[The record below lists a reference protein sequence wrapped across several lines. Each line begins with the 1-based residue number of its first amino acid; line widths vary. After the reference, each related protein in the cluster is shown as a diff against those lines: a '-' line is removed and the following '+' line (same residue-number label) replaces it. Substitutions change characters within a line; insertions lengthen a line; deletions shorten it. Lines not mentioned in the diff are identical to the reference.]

1 MKIKVKNRARAFVSI
16 IVVCLLIFSV
26 VALVIWKGTDKDKLN
41 TAPDNSSSEEK
52 LNPESGEDTKDNSNP
67 SNDTGS
73 GDSSENKADDLSN
86 DSNDQE
92 KDNDNGSMNPNVRLT
107 EEELAKYKP
116 NEAGKVMVVMF
127 HNFIETYKS
136 GDKEYTTT
144 FNEFRNLL
152 QELYDRGYR
161 LISLSDY
168 INNNISVEPGCVPMV
183 FTFDD
188 GTSGQFNL
196 VEENGKLVAN
206 KQSAVGIMEE
216 FNKTHPDFGLKGTFF
231 VNLGLKTFDGEGTL
245 DERLKY
251 LIDKGFEIGNHTLEH
266 VKLSEITSAEKIQQQ
281 IGGNQKKMSELVPGY
296 IMDTFSLPYGLPS
309 ENLVGYVIEGE
320 FEGIKYKN
328 RAIMEVGWDPNPSP
342 VSKKF
347 NPLSIHRVRAS
358 GIVPVQA
365 DLAWWLSSLKREN
378 EYVSDGNPNTV
389 TVPKEKEEEI
399 DHDKLGG
406 KELIVY

>member
-1 MKIKVKNRARAFVSI
+1 MKIKVKNKTRAIVSI
-16 IVVCLLIFSV
+16 VVVCLLIFSV
-26 VALVIWKGTDKDKLN
+26 YALATRKGTDKDKQN
-41 TAPDNSSSEEK
+41 TVPDNSSAGEQ
-52 LNPESGEDTKDNSNP
+52 LNPESGKESKDDTNS
-67 SNDTGS
+67 SNETGS
-73 GDSSENKADDLSN
+73 GDSSENKTDDSTG
-86 DSNDQE
+86 QE
-92 KDNDNGSMNPNVRLT
+92 EGNNGNVKSYAKLN

-127 HNFIETYKS
+127 HNFIESYKS

-144 FNEFRNLL
+144 FNDFRNLL

-168 INNNISVEPGCVPMV
+168 INNNIDVEAGCVPMV

-216 FNKTHPDFGLKGTFF
+216 FNKTHPDFGLKGTFY
-231 VNLGLKTFDGEGTL
+231 VNLGLKTFEGEGTL
-245 DERLKY
+245 EERLKY

-266 VKLSEITSAEKIQQQ
+266 VKLKEITSAEKIQQQ
-281 IGGNQKKMSELVPGY
+281 IGGNQKKMLELVPGY
-296 IMDTFSLPYGLPS
+296 MMETFSLPYGLPS
-309 ENLVGYVIEGE
+309 ENLVNYVIEGE
-320 FEGIKYKN
+320 YEGIKYKN
-328 RAIMEVGWDPNPSP
+328 KAIMEVGWDPNPSP
-342 VSKKF
+342 VSKNF
-347 NPLSIHRVRAS
+347 NPLSVHRVRAS
-358 GIVPVQA
+358 GIEPVQA
-365 DLAWWLSSLKREN
+365 DLAWWLSNLKREN

-389 TVPKEKEEEI
+389 TVPKEKEGEI
-399 DHDKLGG
+399 DPDKLNG

>member
-1 MKIKVKNRARAFVSI
+1 MKRNVKKFAFVKIFAFI
-16 IVVCLLIFSV
+16 IVVCLLIYLIYS
-26 VALVIWKGTDKDKLN
+26 ISTRKGADKGEPNLQ
-41 TAPDNSSSEEK
+41 PDNSSLEEQLDSVPGK
-52 LNPESGEDTKDNSNP
+52 ESKDNENSSHEN
-67 SNDTGS
+67 GS
-73 GDSSENKADDLSN
+73 GDLSENNPDGSN
-86 DSNDQE
+86 VQE
-92 KDNDNGSMNPNVRLT
+92 KDNGSANTNVRLS
-107 EEELAKYKP
+107 EEELAKFKP
-116 NEAGKVMVVMF
+116 NEAGKIMVVMF
-127 HNFIETYKS
+127 HNFIESYES

-168 INNNISVEPGCVPMV
+168 INNNISVEAGCVPMV

-196 VEENGKLVAN
+196 IEENGKLVAN
-206 KQSAVGIMEE
+206 KKSAVGIMEE

-245 DERLKY
+245 EERLQY

-266 VKLSEITSAEKIQQQ
+266 AKLSQITSAEEIQKQ
-281 IGGNQKKMSELVPGY
+281 IGGNQKKMFELVPGY
-296 IMDTFSLPYGLPS
+296 KMDTFSLPYGLPS
-309 ENLVGYVIEGE
+309 KELVDFVIEGE

-328 RAIMEVGWDPNPSP
+328 KAIMEVGWDPNPSP
-342 VSKKF
+342 VNKNF
-347 NPLSIHRVRAS
+347 NPLSVHRVRAS
-358 GIVPVQA
+358 GIEPVQA
-365 DLAWWLSSLKREN
+365 DLAWWLSNFKREN
-378 EYVSDGNPNTV
+378 EYVSDGNPQIV

-399 DHDKLGG
+399 AHDRLNG